1 MTFTS
6 DQKRKI
12 LFSILIRKLKLRKE
26 IDNAFPD
33 VNGIQNNPD
42 HNNYTALWNHLVDVN
57 NRQIDVSANGS
68 MSGTNLRSKI
78 SSFGG
83 AFGGNAP
90 NPNAT
95 IGGVNNIPKN
105 EICDLLK
112 IGDANGG
119 HPGTLDGVYKDSN
132 ESQLKTGLIEIQKN
146 DITENDINDI
156 VLLVIKKGNLAQKDP
171 HHANYLYFRKL
182 LLRVGLHGKQLREA
196 IGITNDNID
205 LSGGTPGNI
214 NINKRDLIKALGIS
228 GNTVGGTNL
237 EKEGGN
243 KQGIDLR
250 KVIQKR
256 IKELKV
262 PTERNIDLI
271 ILKLRK
277 EYKETH
283 PNQQLGNVDPRHTDW
298 NNLRTALRGREFSP
312 QGIRDAFSQGGNT
325 NIGGVDLNH
334 NQICEWLKIRIQG
347 EHGIAPDGRADNLS
361 GVTTTKLIESLEKEF
376 PDYTITE
383 RELDL
388 IVLKLIKGLKT
399 DTLVNPAM
407 GNNDFD
413 NANPNPRHHSYTY
426 IRNIIRDEIR
436 LKGFKAETFR
446 NLFTGNNGIVFGR
459 KYVTY
464 ANMQKALRIENANN
478 NTTGAYRQKTTKKNL
493 LKSWRKDMKVFTEV
507 DLDNI
512 CKAIITR
519 AIANKGVTDAHANLL
534 HPLLKKLRGK
544 ELQNLRKLIRDRA
557 NNGFRECKKSVLLH
571 NQVFGGGG
579 NIQIT
584 VNGTN
589 INIAKNLIRGEILK
603 LEGNRVLANNS
614 EGNVVRKHLSNR
626 VYMTKQEA
634 IKIMQIL
641 RAGLIAK
648 RELRDNVA
656 KVTSNGLPVGQVKQ
670 QWKKLLHILTH
681 TYYTEKDIKQ
691 LFSSDNNANFDENT
705 AFNNTPQADRPNL
718 ENNLLSPSPIN
729 GISNAKLL
737 KCFDF
742 EARVN
747 QRIANDKKLDNF
759 LNLIKQRRQRH
770 YRFQR
775 PEEERK
781 HDLARA
787 YRHLNS
793 IRGEGSTF
801 SFTEFENHLLA
812 LREGERTQ
820 EGNNIVPV
828 SHSSVKEYRAYAANN
843 NLIPQQLIQNG
854 DRRIPGNRHRDVSYV
869 EVDFKGSGR
878 GDDKKS
884 GMKLYLQNQGNYRK
898 GDSVCNDSSIH
909 GVFQHITVLAAA
921 GFKRLDLN
929 DLLGTGNINN
939 DRIRVLAKYVAC
951 IEKMRTP
958 VPDNRKME
966 MKLSEVFW
974 RKLSKRTKPNDNNS
988 PTYLEE
994 ARQELNRYLQPEAD
1008 VRIRHQN
1015 ELRLQNGL

>member
-1 MTFTS
+1 MTFTN

-12 LFSILIRKLKLRKE
+12 LFSTLIRKLKLRKK

-33 VNGIQNNPD
+33 VSNILNNSD
-42 HNNYTALWNHLVDVN
+42 NATYNDLWTHLTTGGAINISTNNLMT
-57 NRQIDVSANGS
+57 GE
-68 MSGTNLRSKI
+68 NLRNEI
-78 SSFGG
+78 GGFGG
-83 AFGGNAP
+83 AFGGNR
-90 NPNAT
+90 NVT
-95 IGGVNNIPKN
+95 IGGVNNIQKD

-112 IGDANGG
+112 IGDHNNNV
-119 HPGTLDGVYKDSN
+119 PGTVNGIYRNAN
-132 ESQLKTGLIEIQKN
+132 ENAFKNGLEEIQKN

-156 VLLVIKKGNLAQKDP
+156 VSLVIKKGNLARKDP
-171 HHANYLYFRKL
+171 HHTNYLYFRKL
-182 LLRVGLHGKQLREA
+182 LLRVGLHGKQLREE
-196 IGITNDNID
+196 IGTANNNID

-228 GNTVGGTNL
+228 DNTAGGTNL

-243 KQGIDLR
+243 KQGIELR

-256 IKELKV
+256 IQELKV

-277 EYKETH
+277 EYTKTH
-283 PNQQLGNVDPRHTDW
+283 PNQQLGNADPRHADW
-298 NNLRTALRGREFSP
+298 NNLRTTLRDQEFSP
-312 QGIRDAFSQGGNT
+312 QGIRGAFRQGDDT
-325 NIGGVDLNH
+325 NIGGVNLNH

-347 EHGIAPDGRADNLS
+347 EHGVAPDSQADILS
-361 GVTTTKLIESLEKEF
+361 GVTTTQLIGSLEEDF
-376 PDYTITE
+376 PNRTITE

-388 IVLKLIKGLKT
+388 IILKLIKGLKT

-413 NANPNPRHHSYTY
+413 NANPNPRHYSYTY
-426 IRNIIRDEIR
+426 IRNMIRDEIR

-446 NLFTGNNGIVFGR
+446 NLFTGNDSIVFGK

-464 ANMQKALRIENANN
+464 ANMQKALKIEGNVVN
-478 NTTGAYRQKTTKKNL
+478 NTTGKYCQTNTKEKL
-493 LKSWRKDMKVFTEV
+493 LNDWRKDMKVFTDE

-519 AIANKGVTDAHANLL
+519 AIANKDVTDAHARLL
-534 HPLLKKLRGK
+534 HPLLKKLRSK
-544 ELQNLRKLIRDRA
+544 ELQNLRKLIRDGV
-557 NNGFRECKKSVLLH
+557 NNGFRECKKSELLH
-571 NQVFGGGG
+571 NQVFGGNG

-589 INIAKNLIRGEILK
+589 INIAKKLIRKEILK
-603 LEGNRVLANNS
+603 LKGNERDGALANNS

-626 VYMTKQEA
+626 AYMTKQEA

-648 RELRDNVA
+648 QEFRNNVV
-656 KVTSNGLPVGQVKQ
+656 KVINNGLPTGRVNQ

-681 TYYTEKDIKQ
+681 TCYTEKDIKQ

-705 AFNNTPQADRPNL
+705 AFNNTPQASRPNL
-718 ENNLLSPSPIN
+718 ENNLLSPIN

-742 EARVN
+742 GTRLN
-747 QRIANDKKLDNF
+747 QLVENNKKLDNF
-759 LNLIKQRRQRH
+759 LNLIKQRRQSH

-775 PEEERK
+775 PEKERQ

-787 YRHLNS
+787 LRHLNS

-801 SFTEFENHLLA
+801 SFTEFEDHLLY
-812 LREGERTQ
+812 LQGGERAR
-820 EGNNIVPV
+820 EGNNIVTV

-843 NLIPQQLIQNG
+843 NLIPQQLIQNEV
-854 DRRIPGNRHRDVSYV
+854 RRIPGNRHRDVSYV

-878 GDDKKS
+878 KDDKKS
-884 GMKLYLQNQGNYRK
+884 GMKLYLQSQGNYRK

-1015 ELRLQNGL
+1015 GLRLQ